1 MTKRLLPFLLIALLA
16 GACGRSTPASESPS
30 PSEAPSPSASAQVV
44 APLIVAPDE
53 AVPTLTVGQTVVF
66 ALEQPEVWNVTVT
79 EGDPLAVEISQ
90 GRLDGDATFNPGL
103 TALAPA
109 TLKLQIENQVTG
121 ELLEYAI
128 VIE

>member
-1 MTKRLLPFLLIALLA
+1 MYRLSLLITAVALLA
-16 GACGRSTPASESPS
+16 VACGGSTPASEIPS

-44 APLIVAPDE
+44 GPLIIAPDE

-79 EGDPLAVEISQ
+79 EGNSLAVEISQ
-90 GRLDGDATFNPGL
+90 GRLDGGATFNPGL

-109 TLKLQIENQVTG
+109 MLKLLIENQVTG

>member
-16 GACGRSTPASESPS
+16 VACGGSTPASEIPS

-44 APLIVAPDE
+44 APLIIAPNE

-66 ALEQPEVWNVTVT
+66 ALAQPEAWIITVV
-79 EGDPLAVEISQ
+79 EGDPLAVDLFQ
-90 GRLDGDATFNPGL
+90 GRIDGNAALNPGL
-103 TALAPA
+103 TTLAA
-109 TLKLQIENQVTG
+109 GRLKLQIENQVTG

>member
-1 MTKRLLPFLLIALLA
+1 MTKRLFPFLLIVLLA
-16 GACGRSTPASESPS
+16 GACGGSTPASESPA
-30 PSEAPSPSASAQVV
+30 PSAEPSPSASAQVV

-66 ALEQPEVWNVTVT
+66 ALEQPEVWNITVT

-90 GRLDGDATFNPGL
+90 GRIDGGATFNPGL
-103 TALAPA
+103 TALATA